1 MYPLLFCPNP
11 HCTNHS
17 PPKNTRWFIKAGSYS
32 TSSGRPLQRY
42 RCTACRMRFSRR
54 TFHIDYYT
62 HRHLDYQL
70 IFQMLRSGAGI
81 RDIARTLAVSPNT
94 IQNRIGR
101 LARQMMAVH
110 ASLTAELS
118 PCENI
123 AADGFLSFTGSQYFP
138 TEITHLVGCE
148 SQFVY
153 FFNAANL
160 RRRGTMTEAQK
171 RRRRELEQTFRPP
184 SGELAG
190 QFNSLSARLLQIS
203 ARSSQSPL
211 SVVTDEHTVYARH
224 FTNDPAMK
232 ERVTRGELTHIR
244 ISSHKARTLTNP
256 LFPVNYIDRELRMM
270 SSDHVRE
277 TNKFARNL
285 NNMMERLWIRIFDL
299 NFVKPHRINRGE
311 TSEKVSAEV
320 AGLER
325 ALLVTEIKTLFWRR
339 RFLTKSN
346 FNPWIDYRTWLRGWV
361 TPMRK
366 SLFEALPRF
375 ALQ

>member
-11 HCTNHS
+11 HCENHS
-17 PPKNTRWFIKAGSYS
+17 PPKNTRWFIKAGRYS
-32 TSSGRPLQRY
+32 TSSGRPHQRY

-54 TFHIDYYT
+54 TFHIDYCT
-62 HRHLDYQL
+62 HKQIEYRL
-70 IFQMLRSGAGI
+70 IFEMLRSGAGI
-81 RDIARTLAVSPNT
+81 RDMARTFGVSPNT

-110 ASLTAELS
+110 ASLTSQLRGG
-118 PCENI
+118 ENI

-171 RRRRELEQTFRPP
+171 HRRRELEQSFRPP

-190 QFNSLSARLLQIS
+190 QFNSLSGRLLEII
-203 ARSSQSPL
+203 ARSPQSPL
-211 SVVTDEHTVYARH
+211 SFVTDEHSVYQRH
-224 FTNDPAMK
+224 LKRDPVMK
-232 ERVTRGELTHIR
+232 DLVKRGELTHIR
-244 ISSHKARTLTNP
+244 ISSHRARTLTNP

-311 TSEKVSAEV
+311 TSDKVSAEV
-320 AGLER
+320 AGLEKR
-325 ALLVTEIKTLFWRR
+325 LLVNEIRTLFWRR
-339 RFLTKSN
+339 RFLTKSS
-346 FNPWIDYRTWLRGWV
+346 FTPWIDYRTWLRCWV
-361 TPMRK
+361 TPMKRT
-366 SLFEALPRF
+366 LFEALPRF

>member
-11 HCTNHS
+11 HCENHT
-17 PPKNTRWFIKAGSYS
+17 PPRGSSWFIKAGSYS
-32 TSSGRPLQRY
+32 TSSGRPRQRY

-54 TFHIDYYT
+54 TFHIDYCT
-62 HRHLDYQL
+62 HRHIDYHL
-70 IFQMLRSGAGI
+70 LFQMLRSGAGI
-81 RDIARTLAVSPNT
+81 RDMARTFKVAPNT
-94 IQNRIGR
+94 VQNRIRR

-110 ASLTAELS
+110 ASLTS
-118 PCENI
+118 QISGGENI
-123 AADGFLSFTGSQYFP
+123 AADGFLTFTGSQYFP

-153 FFNAANL
+153 FFNAATL
-160 RRRGTMTEAQK
+160 RRRGVMTAAQK
-171 RRRRELEQTFRPP
+171 RRRTELERCFRPP
-184 SGELAG
+184 AGELAG
-190 QFNSLSARLLQIS
+190 QFNSLSGRLLAII
-203 ARSSQSPL
+203 ARSPETSL
-211 SVVTDEHTVYARH
+211 SFVTDEHTVYARH
-224 FTNDPAMK
+224 LQKDPVMK
-232 ERVTRGELTHIR
+232 ELVRRNELTHIR
-244 ISSHKARTLTNP
+244 ISSHRARTLTNP

-299 NFVKPHRINRGE
+299 NFVKPHRINKGE
-311 TSEKVSAEV
+311 TSHKVSAEV
-320 AGLER
+320 AGLEKS
-325 ALLVTEIKTLFWRR
+325 LLGNEMKTLFWRR

-361 TPMRK
+361 TPMRM
-366 SLFEALPRF
+366 SLYEAVPRF